1 MILKSGLIVSGTTK
15 VFAGTSNG
23 YKDLASTITYNA
35 TIGTSWSGSGP
46 YTQNIVISGILST
59 DNPIMDVVLSSNA
72 TTSKNILSAWAN
84 VSRIVTNNGSITVYC
99 YDTKPT
105 VSIPIQ
111 LKVVR

>member
-1 MILKSGLIVSGTTK
+1 MVSGTTK
-15 VFAGTSNG
+15 VYVGTANG
-23 YKDLASTITYNA
+23 YKEMASTITYNA

-46 YTQNIVISGILST
+46 YTQTLPVSGILSS
-59 DNPIMDVVLSSNA
+59 DNPIIDVVLSDDTAS
-72 TTSKNILSAWAN
+72 SKTILKNWSN

-111 LKVVR
+111 LKIVR